1 MTIQNDTI
9 VHAIIDVCYCQPPR
23 EWSTM
28 GVHQHMSSHMQPVN
42 YCYILEILSHI
53 LGVLARPRLH
63 SRFSASRSGGFLD
76 IPSKKGATAA
86 LRARTATITV
96 RLSAANHLHQV
107 PPFDFSPLCA
117 AACGR
122 NCRLC
127 AVVAPTSRISS
138 RPVQPAASLRVSQP
152 KFGAGAVLRRSTPH
166 AALIPCAS
174 GGCEN
179 TPQDSCV
186 KNNSVV
192 PKLMC

>member
-86 LRARTATITV
+86 LRARTATVTV
-96 RLSAANHLHQV
+96 RLSAAE
-107 PPFDFSPLCA
+107 PFALATSLRLFSPVRYSMWSELS
-117 AACGR
+117 
-122 NCRLC
+122 
-127 AVVAPTSRISS
+127 T
-138 RPVQPAASLRVSQP
+138 
-152 KFGAGAVLRRSTPH
+152 LRRGGTHQQDIIPPCPAGCL
-166 AALIPCAS
+166 AAGVLVKVRCWCSGTLQIVEKRQFLS
-174 GGCEN
+174 GGYADRGIRALL
-179 TPQDSCV
+179 PG
-186 KNNSVV
+186 
-192 PKLMC
+192 L